1 MVFVNTVKSQ
11 FFIAFRYLF
20 GRTSKGER
28 YLLAA
33 ACGIALSLIPIMV
46 TLIVADGM
54 IQGITE
60 RFLELGTG
68 HIQIRQYRKNT
79 LFNIYINELISE
91 IREAP
96 DVRGAWSE
104 IDGIGI
110 ILGSNGKT
118 GATIRAVDPSFW
130 EDEGSKKYLT
140 VIKGSSVFEDDRDV
154 LIGSALAEATGAEAG
169 KKIRIMSL
177 HSGEDGHSFP
187 RTELFTVRGIV
198 SSGYHEIDSMWCLIS
213 FEAGKKLLD
222 SEYSD
227 SFIVV
232 KVNDP
237 WTKSDSI
244 AMGINRAADNLFRA
258 YTWKQVQP
266 SQYSSYE
273 TTRQLLLFIMALI
286 VLIAAINVSSA
297 TSMLVIEREH
307 DIAVLKTYGT
317 SPVGISGIFLSGSFL
332 TGITGA
338 VSGITLGLLF
348 GANINQILHGVEN
361 FLNVFA
367 GLFGAGAVKILD
379 PDYYLQTIPIIID
392 WNTVF
397 SIGIF
402 TVICSIA
409 ASWFP
414 AHRAGRTK
422 PVELLRKY

>member
-1 MVFVNTVKSQ
+1 MALLNTVRSQ

-20 GRTSKGER
+20 GRSSKGER

-68 HIQIRQYRKNT
+68 HIQIRQYREDLLSNV
-79 LFNIYINELISE
+79 NIEELTSE
-91 IREAP
+91 AAQMP
-96 DVRGAWSE
+96 GVRGVWKE

-110 ILGSNGKT
+110 ILGSKGKT

-130 EDEGSKKYLT
+130 QDEGSKKYLT
-140 VIKGSSVFEDDRDV
+140 VIGGSGVFESDSDV
-154 LIGSALAEATGAEAG
+154 LIGSVLAATTGAEAG
-169 KKIRIMSL
+169 KRIRVMTL
-177 HSGEDGHSFP
+177 HTDEDGRALP

-213 FEAGKKLLD
+213 FAAGKKLFD
-222 SEYSD
+222 KEYSD
-227 SFIVV
+227 SFLVV
-232 KVNDP
+232 KVDDP
-237 WTKSDSI
+237 WTKSNSI
-244 AMGINRAADNLFRA
+244 AMRINRIINNQFRA

-266 SQYSSYE
+266 AQYSSYE

-286 VLIAAINVSSA
+286 VLIAAVNVSSA

-317 SPVGISGIFLSGSFL
+317 SPLGISSIFLSGSFL
-332 TGITGA
+332 TGVTG
-338 VSGITLGLLF
+338 GIFGISLGLLF
-348 GANINQILHGVEN
+348 GVNINQIIHGVEN
-361 FLNVFA
+361 FLNVFT
-367 GLFGAGAVKILD
+367 GFFNTGTIKILD
-379 PDYYLQTIPIIID
+379 PDYYLQSIPIIID
-392 WNTVF
+392 WSTVF
-397 SIGIF
+397 PIGIF
-402 TVICSIA
+402 TVICSIV

-414 AHRAGRTK
+414 AARAGRTK
-422 PVELLRKY
+422 PIELLRKF